1 MTIQTSRRNLLKGV
15 AATGTA
21 LFIGYNTNG
30 ILSHTIANAAE
41 KSDLTPLNPFVKIA
55 TDGTVTIILKHFEMG
70 QGTTTGLTT
79 LVAEELDADWDKVA
93 IEFAPAD
100 HEKYKNLAFGAQG
113 TGGSTAIANSYI
125 QYRTAGAAVR
135 ALLVQAAAAK
145 WGLKPKDISV
155 EKGMVRAGDK
165 SAHFG
170 ELIADAAKLPLP
182 EKPTLKTADQF
193 NLIGKTELSRK
204 DNIDKTDGTALFAMD
219 VKVPNMV
226 YAVILR
232 SPRFG
237 GTLLSF
243 ETEKASKISGFLNA
257 KAMPTKD
264 GVAIYAT
271 STWAAISARK
281 AIEAKWD
288 NSKAENRSTK
298 EIGKTHLETLKKAP
312 ALQARKDND
321 FEKTNT
327 AIASASKKVEAEF
340 LLPYLA
346 HAPMEPLNCVIEPH
360 DNGKVTVHDGCQ
372 FPGLVHPAIAKILGL
387 QPDQVKIKTYYAGGS
402 FGRRATAKS
411 DYATEAALAF
421 KLLGGKKAV
430 KLVWTR
436 EDDLAG
442 GYFRPMAAHS
452 VKIGLSDKG
461 EISGWNHHVVSQSIV
476 KGTPFE
482 KALVKDGVD
491 HTSIEG
497 IADTEYEIPAL
508 SVGLT
513 DWVSPIPVLWWRSVG
528 HSHTA
533 YVKEVSMDLAAKA
546 AEKDPVQF
554 RLNYL
559 KSENKDQKRL
569 AGVIKLAAEKA
580 EWSKPL
586 PKGWARGIAAH
597 KSFGSYVAQV
607 IEISS
612 KDGDIKIERVV
623 CAVDC
628 GVAVNP
634 DVIKAQMEGGIG
646 FGLGAI
652 MRNQITLNDGLVEQ
666 ENFPDYEPLRIN
678 DIGKIEVHIT
688 PSVEAPTGVGEPGV
702 PPAGPALA
710 NAIMALK
717 GKPLLKLPLNE
728 NGVDFA

>member
-1 MTIQTSRRNLLKGV
+1 MTIETTRRNLLKGV

-21 LFIGYNTNG
+21 LFIGYNTKG
-30 ILSHTIANAAE
+30 ILNHTIANAAE
-41 KSDLTPLNPFVKIA
+41 NLDVTSFNPFVKIA
-55 TDGTVTIILKHFEMG
+55 SDGTITVIIKHFEMG

-79 LVAEELDADWDKVA
+79 LVAEELDANWENVK
-93 IEFAPAD
+93 IEFAPSD
-100 HEKYKNLAFGAQG
+100 NEKYKNLAFGAQG
-113 TGGSTAIANSYI
+113 TGGSTAIANSFI

-135 ALLVQAAAAK
+135 TLLIEAASQK
-145 WGLKPKDISV
+145 WGISSK
-155 EKGMVRAGDK
+155 EISIENGLIKTGNK
-165 SAHFG
+165 STHFG
-170 ELIADAAKLPLP
+170 EVIKEAAGLPLP
-182 EKPTLKTADQF
+182 KKPNLKTPDQF
-193 NLIGKTELSRK
+193 KLIGKANMPRK
-204 DNIDKTDGTALFAMD
+204 DNVDKTDGTAMFAMD

-237 GTLLSF
+237 GTLVSF
-243 ETEKASKISGFLNA
+243 QTDEAKKIKGFIDA
-257 KAMPTKD
+257 KPMPSKD
-264 GVAIYAT
+264 GIAVYAS
-271 STWAAISARK
+271 STWAAISAKR
-281 AIEAKWD
+281 AVEAKWD
-288 NSKAENRSTK
+288 YSKAENRSTK
-298 EIGKTHLETLKKAP
+298 QIADAHLEVFKKTP
-312 ALQARKDND
+312 NFQTRKGGD
-321 FEKTNT
+321 FEKTKET
-327 AIASASKKVEAEF
+327 ISTSAKKVEAEF
-340 LLPYLA
+340 TLPYLA

-360 DNGKVTVHDGCQ
+360 SDGGITLHDGCQ
-372 FPGLVHPAIAKILGL
+372 FPGIVHPTLAKIIGL
-387 QPDQVKIKTYYAGGS
+387 KPEQVKIKTYYAGGS

-411 DYATEAALAF
+411 DYAVEAAFAF
-421 KLLGGKKAV
+421 KLFGGKKAV

-442 GYFRPMAAHS
+442 GYYRPMAAHR
-452 VKIGLSDKG
+452 VEIGLSDKG
-461 EISGWNHHVVSQSIV
+461 EISAWNHHIVTQSII

-482 KALVKDGVD
+482 GALVKDGVD
-491 HTSIEG
+491 HTSVEG
-497 IADTEYEIPAL
+497 VADAEYEIPGF

-513 DWVSPIPVLWWRSVG
+513 DWTSKIPVLWWRSVG
-528 HSHTA
+528 HSHSA

-546 AEKDPVQF
+546 AGKDPVEF

-569 AGVIKLAAEKA
+569 AGVIKLAAKKA
-580 EWSKPL
+580 DWEKPL

-597 KSFGSYVAQV
+597 KSFSTYVAEV
-607 IEISS
+607 VEVSS
-612 KDGDIKIERVV
+612 TDGNIKIERVV

-628 GVAVNP
+628 GLAVNP

-652 MRNQITLNDGLVEQ
+652 MRNQITLAEGEVEQ
-666 ENFPDYEPLRIN
+666 ANFPDYEPLRIN

-710 NAIMALK
+710 NAIMAHK
-717 GKPLLKLPLNE
+717 GTPLLNLPLNE

>member
-1 MTIQTSRRNLLKGV
+1 MTIQTTRRNLLRGI

-21 LFIGYNTNG
+21 LFIGYNTNNF
-30 ILSHTIANAAE
+30 LSHTIANAAE
-41 KSDLTPLNPFVKIA
+41 NTDLDYLNPFVKIT
-55 TDGTVTIILKHFEMG
+55 TDGTVTVILKHFEMG

-79 LVAEELDADWDKVA
+79 LVAEELGAEWNKVE

-100 HEKYKNLAFGAQG
+100 HAKYKNLAFGAQG

-125 QYRTAGAAVR
+125 QYRTAGAAAR
-135 ALLVQAAAAK
+135 AVLIEAAAAK
-145 WGLKPKDISV
+145 WSLKPQDISI
-155 EKGMVRAGDK
+155 ENGMITAREK

-170 ELIADAAKLPLP
+170 ELIEAAAKLPLP
-182 EKPTLKTADQF
+182 EKPVLKTPDQF
-193 NLIGKTELSRK
+193 KLIGKTKISRK
-204 DNIDKTDGTALFAMD
+204 DNIGKTDGTAMFAMD

-237 GTLLSF
+237 GTLESF
-243 ETEKASKISGFLNA
+243 ESNKAKKIKGFIDA
-257 KAMPTKD
+257 KPMPSKD
-264 GVAIYAT
+264 GIAIYAT

-281 AIEAKWD
+281 VIEAKW
-288 NSKAENRSTK
+288 NYSKAENRSTK
-298 EIGKTHLETLKKAP
+298 EIAEKHIETLKKAP
-312 ALQARKDND
+312 ALQARKEND
-321 FEKTNT
+321 FDKTNK
-327 AIASASKKVEAEF
+327 AIDKAAKKIEAEF

-360 DNGKVTVHDGCQ
+360 ENGSITLHDGCQ
-372 FPGLVHPAIAKILGL
+372 FPGIVHPTIAKILDL
-387 QPDQVKIKTYYAGGS
+387 KPDQVEIKTYYAGGS
-402 FGRRATAKS
+402 FGRRANAKS
-411 DYATEAALAF
+411 DYATEAALAY
-421 KLLGGKKAV
+421 KILGDKKAI
-430 KLVWTR
+430 KLIWTR

-442 GYFRPMAAHS
+442 GYYRPMAAHS

-461 EISGWNHHVVSQSIV
+461 EISGWNHHIVSQSIV

-497 IADTEYEIPAL
+497 IADAEYEIPAF

-513 DWVSPIPVLWWRSVG
+513 DWVSPVPVLWWRSVG
-528 HSHTA
+528 HSHSA

-546 AEKDPVQF
+546 AGKDPVKF
-554 RLNYL
+554 RLDYL
-559 KSENKDQKRL
+559 KSDNKDQKRL
-569 AGVIKLAAEKA
+569 AGVIKLAADKA
-580 EWSKPL
+580 NWKKPL
-586 PKGWARGIAAH
+586 PKGWSRGIAAH
-597 KSFGSYVAQV
+597 KSFGSYVAEV
-607 IEISS
+607 VEISS
-612 KDGDIKIERVV
+612 NEGDIKIERVV

-634 DVIKAQMEGGIG
+634 DIINAQMEGGIG

-652 MRNQITLNDGLVEQ
+652 MRNQITLDDGIVEQ
-666 ENFPDYEPLRIN
+666 ANFPDYEPLRIN

-688 PSVEAPTGVGEPGV
+688 PSTEAPTGIGEPGV

-717 GKPLLKLPLNE
+717 GKPLLKLPLSE